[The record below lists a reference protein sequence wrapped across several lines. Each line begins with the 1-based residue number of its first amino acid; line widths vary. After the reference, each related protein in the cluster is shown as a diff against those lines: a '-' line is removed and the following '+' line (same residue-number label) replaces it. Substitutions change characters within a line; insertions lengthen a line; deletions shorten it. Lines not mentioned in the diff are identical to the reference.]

1 MCPHVRHF
9 RRCAQWVSPIA
20 TQSWQLRSSPDAGA
34 GSAAGAAS
42 NDSSSTQ
49 RAVLEASE
57 PDPAGP
63 GAAADDDF
71 RRKIFMPDIIHRA
84 GAIRVARMGASL
96 LLVAVIAVA
105 VAALCR
111 RYGWSSP
118 LVLVTV
124 GLGIAWIPELPSVA
138 LEPELVLFLILPPL
152 LYSAAQESSYQAFR
166 ANWRAIGF
174 LAVGLPLVTT
184 LVVGYVAYL
193 VVPNLPLAAALV
205 LGAVVAPPD
214 AVSAQAIGRRLGLPR
229 RMMTLLGG
237 ESLLND
243 ATALTAFRIALA
255 AAVGATA
262 TVGEGVLTF
271 AVAALGGLVVGLLVG
286 VVVSWVRVWLT
297 DPPMETAIGIIVPFA
312 TYYAAEELHGSGVI
326 AVVTAGLYLGHRS
339 VRLGYA
345 TRLQDEAVRKSID
358 TILESFVFLL
368 IGLQLPMLI
377 EGVENESWT
386 QIAIDA
392 AAVLA
397 ATILV
402 RIVWVYPATYLPR
415 LLSRRIR
422 DREPPPSPASVFVV
436 SWAGMRGVVS
446 LAAAFAIPVYT
457 ETNEPFPAR
466 AEILFL
472 TFVVVVG
479 TLLIQGT
486 TLPWVIRFLGVS
498 GDERAQDRL
507 AYAAAQDRA
516 SRESERRLDDYATEL
531 SDDDPRR
538 LQVAMLRKWITTQRN
553 VAWEELGRGPEDLGE
568 SPTSAGAR
576 LRTEIL
582 QIQRAV
588 FIAERDAGRID
599 DEVLRIALRRLDFA
613 EGQGDRDA

>member
-63 GAAADDDF
+63 DAAADDDF

-415 LLSRRIR
+415 LLATDPRPRAAAESGVGVRRLLGR
-422 DREPPPSPASVFVV
+422 YA
-436 SWAGMRGVVS
+436 WRGVTGRRVRHPR
-446 LAAAFAIPVYT
+446 LH
-457 ETNEPFPAR
+457 R
-466 AEILFL
+466 
-472 TFVVVVG
+472 
-479 TLLIQGT
+479 
-486 TLPWVIRFLGVS
+486 
-498 GDERAQDRL
+498 DERTVPRPRRDPVPDLRGRGGDVADPGHHPALGHPLPRG
-507 AYAAAQDRA
+507 
-516 SRESERRLDDYATEL
+516 ERRRARPGPAGVCGRAGPCVPGIRTA
-531 SDDDPRR
+531 PRR
-538 LQVAMLRKWITTQRN
+538 LRRGTVRRRSAPAPGGDAAQVDHHAAQCG
-553 VAWEELGRGPEDLGE
+553 LGGTRPGSRG
-568 SPTSAGAR
+568 SR
-576 LRTEIL
+576 
-582 QIQRAV
+582 
-588 FIAERDAGRID
+588 
-599 DEVLRIALRRLDFA
+599 
-613 EGQGDRDA
+613 